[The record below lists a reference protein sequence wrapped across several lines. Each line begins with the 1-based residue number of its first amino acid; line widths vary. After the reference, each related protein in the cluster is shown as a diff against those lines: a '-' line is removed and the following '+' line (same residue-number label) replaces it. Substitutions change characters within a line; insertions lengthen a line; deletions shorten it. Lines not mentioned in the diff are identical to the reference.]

1 MDSYNRFL
9 RENGN
14 FIYGINLPWFGIS
27 KNRSCTFGASPFD
40 GAKAAYDHSDAKLAV
55 ENIAAIGFT
64 CIRTWVFTG
73 LGGTVLDES
82 GKVIGLSDDF
92 ISNLTD
98 FLEIIK
104 QNGLTVN
111 LILMP
116 HIIQSVPFNPDNL
129 AVNAAFQKTAMKTV
143 TNEEYRRAF
152 IDNALIPALEAI
164 KGYEDI
170 IICMDLY
177 CEPEGD
183 AFETTGKL
191 DMQTHPGRVEKLSEL
206 TDFIKAE
213 SDAVKAVMPEVKRLV
228 SCSFGQNYLKF
239 NTYKAYNIDILGLD
253 IYNNESETQIPEA
266 RITDDVRKAIPE
278 VWVTECNYSQKKAD
292 IMAVADWKEEQFAEI
307 IVNFY
312 ENAKKN
318 GYTAC
323 FMWHYAGSNGVKT
336 SLTENTKTADYS
348 AVRLSGRILHYNI
361 LDWNKKIGK
370 LSGPE
375 KPALLANGNSRCLR
389 WLASRD
395 ALKYEIQYK
404 ADNEWKTLETVN
416 KGDKKY
422 IRNDTVDFYS
432 NEGDN
437 RLYEYMLSGGFET
450 GKQNF
455 RISALVKLKDEET
468 AVYSNVI

>member
-14 FIYGINLPWFGIS
+14 FIYGINLPWFGTS
-27 KNRSCTFGASPFD
+27 KNRSCTFGASPFN
-40 GAKAAYDHSDAKLAV
+40 GAKAAYDHRDAKTAV

-116 HIIQSVPFNPDNL
+116 HIIQSVPFDTDNL
-129 AVNAAFQKTAMKTV
+129 PESERFQKTAMKTV
-143 TNEEYRRAF
+143 TDEEYRKAF
-152 IDNALIPALEAI
+152 IKNALMPALKAI
-164 KGYEDI
+164 KDYEDI
-170 IICMDLY
+170 IICLDLY

-191 DMQTHPGRVEKLSEL
+191 DIETHPGRVEKLSEL
-206 TDFIKAE
+206 TEFIKAE
-213 SDAVKAVMPEVKRLV
+213 SAAVKAVMPEVKRLV
-228 SCSFGQNYLKF
+228 SSSYGQNYLKF
-239 NTYKAYNIDILGLD
+239 STYMEYDIDILGLD
-253 IYNNESETQIPEA
+253 IYNNESETRIPDT
-266 RITDDVRKAIPE
+266 RITDEVRLAIPE
-278 VWVTECNYSQKKAD
+278 VWITECNYSQKKAD
-292 IMAVADWKEEQFAEI
+292 IKAVVDWKEEQFAEI

-312 ENAKKN
+312 ENAKRN
-318 GYTAC
+318 GCTAC

-336 SLTENTKTADYS
+336 SLTENIKTADYS
-348 AVRLSGRILHYNI
+348 ALRLSGQLLHYNI
-361 LDWNKKIGK
+361 LDWNKKIGR
-370 LSGPE
+370 LLGPE
-375 KPALLANGNSRCLR
+375 KPAILVNDNNSCLR

-404 ADNEWKTLETVN
+404 ADKCWETLETVSPE
-416 KGDKKY
+416 DKKH
-422 IRNDTVDFYS
+422 IHTDMVDTYLKESS
-432 NEGDN
+432 NY
-437 RLYEYMLSGGFET
+437 LYEYMLSDGFEI

-455 RISALVKLKDEET
+455 RISAVVESEGKET
-468 AVYSNVI
+468 SVYSNEV